1 MFLKREWP
9 SAMGYFVRRKYI
21 PFNFNVLRNIKN
33 CLQVLTNTLQFL
45 HFRTLQT
52 FPIKK
57 KKKKI
62 YKNISSFLD
71 GYKHILIS
79 RMLGVGG
86 DHVDRQDMG
95 VRGDSV
101 ERQQRQTEVRGGRM
115 ARQGRQNS
123 IADFPAGFIEGTQS
137 YTTSH
142 TGRDNIPH
150 RRYTIDNH
158 TVYR

>member
-1 MFLKREWP
+1 
-9 SAMGYFVRRKYI
+9 
-21 PFNFNVLRNIKN
+21 
-33 CLQVLTNTLQFL
+33 
-45 HFRTLQT
+45 
-52 FPIKK
+52 
-57 KKKKI
+57 
-62 YKNISSFLD
+62 
-71 GYKHILIS
+71 
-79 RMLGVGG
+79 
-86 DHVDRQDMG
+86 MG

-101 ERQQRQTEVRGGRM
+101 ERQQRQTEVRAGRMARQGRQGLQVGGGRVARQGRQGLEVGGGRM